1 MANGGLQELTFN
13 RRVRKERG
21 MNNRHVWLRLFTTI
35 CLVLT
40 FGVSMSAYGFGG
52 DSWKEEVLLHDGSKI
67 IVERT
72 VERGGR
78 HEIGQKPPYK
88 EQSLSFSLPGTDR
101 TIKWEDH
108 YSQDLGQ
115 ANFLPM
121 TVDISGGTPYLVV
134 YPMGCLAYNKWGR
147 PNPPYVVF
155 QYQGKEWKRIRLEE
169 LPEEIKTPNLIFS
182 QPDVQVERLG
192 KRFITAEMIKGLI
205 DSYQQPEFKTILRK
219 PIPSVGRE
227 CGEMIYAGKGGW
239 IGLGWFKEQPSRSA
253 CEKYCEKRNVPA
265 HQCPCASLF
274 KDKEE

>member
-1 MANGGLQELTFN
+1 MS
-13 RRVRKERG
+13 
-21 MNNRHVWLRLFTTI
+21 NRHVWLRLCTTI

-40 FGVSMSAYGFGG
+40 LVASGCVEAGFLGFGG

-67 IVERT
+67 VVERT

-78 HEIGQKPPYK
+78 HEIGQRPPYK
-88 EQSLSFSLPGTDR
+88 EQRLRFSLPGSNQ
-101 TIKWEDH
+101 TITWEDH

-121 TVDISGGTPYLVV
+121 ALDISSGTPYLVA
-134 YPMGCLAYNKWGR
+134 YPMGCLSYNKWDR

-182 QPDVQVERLG
+182 MPDIKVEEFG

-205 DSYQQPEFKTILRK
+205 DSYQQPEFKAIMREAVKPGSLGSLVNCEEMIRVK
-219 PIPSVGRE
+219 DGWVSPGGAKAPIPIMPPTSSD
-227 CGEMIYAGKGGW
+227 IK
-239 IGLGWFKEQPSRSA
+239 K
-253 CEKYCEKRNVPA
+253 
-265 HQCPCASLF
+265 
-274 KDKEE
+274 